1 MNERIKESKG
11 ICNGHVPGSQMCLL
25 CLPASLLTAT
35 SRSFSHSF
43 SHSVLPLFYQPLS
56 CHSSKSSLWAPS
68 KLPLFSFEARHYF
81 LEPVRPQFIMWP
93 LPQRPFHP
101 TNMHLPSWYKD
112 LDFNPAISFF
122 FPDHFVMWV
131 NSNDDIRMPWC
142 VPCSAGLES
151 YTHFINSPLGC
162 AGSWIPQMSGCQLK

>member
-162 AGSWIPQMSGCQLK
+162 AGSWIHQMSGCQLK